1 MRNSA
6 SLGIAS
12 DEREKPEKRN
22 KIHNQPLNKQRISV
36 RDKLL
41 EKKTP
46 VSPQKKTSVK
56 KYKNIENLTPHKY
69 KGNPSFA

>member
-1 MRNSA
+1 
-6 SLGIAS
+6 
-12 DEREKPEKRN
+12 
-22 KIHNQPLNKQRISV
+22 V

-56 KYKNIENLTPHKY
+56 KYKNIDNLTPHKS
-69 KGNPSFA
+69 KDNPSFA